1 MGKKSRDISEKTRR
15 IHESSRENDGFF
27 STFFLRKIS
36 RFITYLLVET
46 RITPN
51 AITLFSI
58 VLGFSAAYSAAS
70 KFYLLGGFLL
80 LLSLIFDCVDGEV
93 ARYKEMFSP
102 LGAWLDALSDRVKE
116 FVYIFALLWSVN
128 KVQCWNIGITIVI
141 LQTTRHLSDYNFA
154 RLQKNFEDQLPKPRR
169 LGFIYWMKKAIHL
182 PIGERWLMLAVL
194 PIFLSIFSS
203 LRIILIFGVLSFMY
217 AWLTRLRRMHSWKQ
231 AESDAKFISKQS
243 DTLLSIKIMGRK
255 SAWTIPSV
263 LRLMEFL
270 AFVALLNIS
279 PLLKYLL
286 LMTIA
291 FWHYANLYDS
301 LQNREPVFGK
311 AGLRMAGRISLCFI
325 AVVTGF
331 ASEMAIFLTIYLA
344 ALLLLRGGHN
354 VAKGTK

>member
-1 MGKKSRDISEKTRR
+1 
-15 IHESSRENDGFF
+15 
-27 STFFLRKIS
+27 
-36 RFITYLLVET
+36 
-46 RITPN
+46 
-51 AITLFSI
+51 
-58 VLGFSAAYSAAS
+58 
-70 KFYLLGGFLL
+70 
-80 LLSLIFDCVDGEV
+80 
-93 ARYKEMFSP
+93 
-102 LGAWLDALSDRVKE
+102 
-116 FVYIFALLWSVN
+116 
-128 KVQCWNIGITIVI
+128 
-141 LQTTRHLSDYNFA
+141 
-154 RLQKNFEDQLPKPRR
+154 
-169 LGFIYWMKKAIHL
+169 
-182 PIGERWLMLAVL
+182 
-194 PIFLSIFSS
+194 
-203 LRIILIFGVLSFMY
+203 MY

-311 AGLRMAGRISLCFI
+311 AGLRMAGRISLCFF

-354 VAKGTK
+354 VAKGAK